1 MARPTTLLKVNTEN
15 MKSINDDCNGDI
27 EMQMLVRSFIAEK
40 KDGGKNLKDSMQE
53 MAEKR
58 RARKLCP
65 AAGLSPAADEA
76 ETVIPED
83 MVLPK
88 NCKKYAGWKVGLL
101 EELFQYCE
109 PRTFSSAKREI
120 DSLQNARQIL
130 EYAFELKAGLVDGRT
145 DSITTIA
152 KGSTIY
158 KKVCFDA
165 LRSLYRALGSR
176 LRDLVIVEGNVVWL
190 NQGIYRIERL
200 QAVDESQYRTTV
212 YNRFMDRRADIPSDL
227 VEGMSLEDLEVF
239 QNFSL
244 DTAYVNVRTGGTLV
258 LESLFPRIHHH
269 ARKLRRRLSDEL
281 GVTQAEQ
288 HGVSPP
294 PAKKPKTAA
303 AEGALSPKVPSP
315 PSELVGSKAGGA
327 GATPALPGLEPSED
341 EAMAPEEEE
350 HGEPDEE

>member
-1 MARPTTLLKVNTEN
+1 MARNAILLKVNAEN
-15 MKSINDDCNGDI
+15 MKSINEDCNGNI

-130 EYAFELKAGLVDGRT
+130 EYAFELKAGLGDGRT
-145 DSITTIA
+145 DSITSIA

-158 KKVCFDA
+158 KKV
-165 LRSLYRALGSR
+165 L
-176 LRDLVIVEGNVVWL
+176 
-190 NQGIYRIERL
+190 
-200 QAVDESQYRTTV
+200 
-212 YNRFMDRRADIPSDL
+212 
-227 VEGMSLEDLEVF
+227 
-239 QNFSL
+239 
-244 DTAYVNVRTGGTLV
+244 
-258 LESLFPRIHHH
+258 
-269 ARKLRRRLSDEL
+269 
-281 GVTQAEQ
+281 
-288 HGVSPP
+288 
-294 PAKKPKTAA
+294 
-303 AEGALSPKVPSP
+303 
-315 PSELVGSKAGGA
+315 
-327 GATPALPGLEPSED
+327 
-341 EAMAPEEEE
+341 
-350 HGEPDEE
+350 

>member
-1 MARPTTLLKVNTEN
+1 MARNTSLLKVNAEN
-15 MKSINDDCNGDI
+15 MKSINEDCNGDI
-27 EMQMLVRSFIAEK
+27 EMQMCVLSFIREK

-53 MAEKR
+53 IAEKR

-145 DSITTIA
+145 DSITTLS

-158 KKVCFDA
+158 RKRV
-165 LRSLYRALGSR
+165 LWR
-176 LRDLVIVEGNVVWL
+176 L
-190 NQGIYRIERL
+190 
-200 QAVDESQYRTTV
+200 A
-212 YNRFMDRRADIPSDL
+212 RF
-227 VEGMSLEDLEVF
+227 
-239 QNFSL
+239 
-244 DTAYVNVRTGGTLV
+244 
-258 LESLFPRIHHH
+258 
-269 ARKLRRRLSDEL
+269 
-281 GVTQAEQ
+281 
-288 HGVSPP
+288 
-294 PAKKPKTAA
+294 
-303 AEGALSPKVPSP
+303 VPS
-315 PSELVGSKAGGA
+315 AG
-327 GATPALPGLEPSED
+327 
-341 EAMAPEEEE
+341 
-350 HGEPDEE
+350 